1 MKKVLVLTMALVVL
15 TTVVS
20 FATGKFNYAPQK
32 FSPEWRQP
40 ITTWRQPMA
49 PAPRYQFRQQ
59 FSYEEAFEAM
69 DLSKEQAQKLLLAIK
84 DAKAKL
90 EGLDKEYKSLYE
102 KAKDMTVYE
111 FRTQIRELNQ
121 KRAEVLRELSQKVAE
136 TLKVGQ
142 LQSLMEHYKLRR
154 APGLDHWNFGPNFR
168 GFAKGPAL
176 FDEDF
181 IDALEEYAK

>member
-1 MKKVLVLTMALVVL
+1 MKRALALTAILIALA
-15 TTVVS
+15 TTMS
-20 FATGKFNYAPQK
+20 FAVGKFNYAPQK

-40 ITTWRQPMA
+40 IINWRQPMA
-49 PAPRYQFRQQ
+49 SAPRYQFRQQ

-69 DLSKEQAQKLLLAIK
+69 NLTKDQAQKLLSAVE
-84 DAKAKL
+84 DAKTKL
-90 EGLDKEYKSLYE
+90 KDLKEEYEALYE

-121 KRAEVLRELSQKVAE
+121 KRVEVLKELNQKVAE

-142 LQSLMEHYKLRR
+142 LQRLMEYLRSR
-154 APGLDHWNFGPNFR
+154 RTPDRWNVGPKFR
-168 GFAKGPAL
+168 SFAKGSIL
-176 FDEDF
+176 LDEDF